1 MTFPD
6 AADAARVRTFLRDNR
21 ARILDDVRHLVMI
34 ESPSDSLE
42 ALGELHAYL
51 VHWVGE
57 RLGHAAEIE
66 HLREQDS
73 PRASSWTFPG
83 SAPGRGSR
91 GSRPFVALL
100 GHYDTVWPL
109 GTTRSWPFAVDGD
122 RLSGPGTYDMKVGLV
137 QMVWVVAALRHARLA
152 NPAVRLVM
160 NGDEEV
166 GSSTSRSF
174 LEHQSRGAEAALVFE
189 GAIGDAVKTARK
201 GIGHFVVDVI
211 GREAHAGVE
220 PEKGASAI
228 HELGELI
235 PRVLGIARPD
245 AGTTVNI
252 GIVGGGSRVNVTT
265 ARVRLE
271 LEARIRG
278 SAEAARVESEMNA
291 LEASDPRIRIEV
303 RGSWQRPVFERSA
316 AVAALYRRAERI
328 ARTIEVP
335 LTETSVGGAS
345 DGNLIAALGIPVLD
359 GLGAPGEGAHARN
372 ESVSIEGVL
381 ERITLASLL
390 VASFADDPERGGAR

>member
-1 MTFPD
+1 VTFPD

-21 ARILDDVRHLVMI
+21 ARILDDIRHLVMI

-42 ALGELHAYL
+42 ALGELHSYL

-57 RLGHAAEIE
+57 RLGPADVE
-66 HLREQDS
+66 HLREQDA

-91 GSRPFVALL
+91 GSRPFVAML

-109 GTTRSWPFAVDGD
+109 GTTRSWPFSVDGD
-122 RLSGPGTYDMKVGLV
+122 RLSGPGSYDMKVGLV
-137 QMVWVVAALRHARLA
+137 QMVWVVQALRHARLEH
-152 NPAVRLVM
+152 PAVRLVM

-166 GSSTSRSF
+166 GSLSSRSF
-174 LEHQSRGAEAALVFE
+174 LEHQCRGAEAALVFE

-201 GIGHFVVDVI
+201 GIGNFVIDVV
-211 GREAHAGVE
+211 GVEAHAGVE

-228 HELGELI
+228 HELGALI
-235 PRVLGIARPD
+235 PRILGIARPEV
-245 AGTTVNI
+245 GTTLNI
-252 GIVGGGSRVNVTT
+252 GIVGGGTRVNVTT

-278 SAEAARVESEMNA
+278 SEEASRVEAELDELA
-291 LEASDPRIRIEV
+291 ASDPRIRLEV
-303 RGSWQRPVFERSA
+303 RGAWQRPVFERTA

-345 DGNLIAALGIPVLD
+345 DGNLIAALGVPVLD
-359 GLGAPGEGAHARN
+359 GLGAPGEGAHART
-372 ESVSIEGVL
+372 EAVSVEGVL

-390 VASFADDPERGGAR
+390 VASFAAETG

>member
-6 AADAARVRTFLRDNR
+6 AADAARVRVFLRENR
-21 ARILDDVRHLVMI
+21 EQILADVRHLVMI

-66 HLREQDS
+66 HQREQDA

-83 SAPGRGSR
+83 SAPGRGPR

-109 GTTRSWPFAVDGD
+109 GTTRAWPFAVDGD

-137 QMVWVVAALRHARLA
+137 QMVWVVAALRHARLEH
-152 NPAVRLVM
+152 PAIRLVM

-166 GSSTSRSF
+166 GSLVSRSF

-201 GIGHFVVDVI
+201 GIGNFVVDVVGI
-211 GREAHAGVE
+211 EAHAGVE

-228 HELGELI
+228 HELGALI
-235 PRVLGIARPD
+235 PRVLGIARPE

-252 GIVGGGSRVNVTT
+252 GLIGGGSRVNVTT
-265 ARVRLE
+265 AKVRLE
-271 LEARIRG
+271 LEARIRN
-278 SAEAARVESEMNA
+278 SAEAARVEAEMNA
-291 LEASDPRIRIEV
+291 LQASDERIRIEV
-303 RGSWQRPVFERSA
+303 RGSWQRPVFERTA
-316 AVAALYRRAERI
+316 AVGALFRRAERL
-328 ARTIEVP
+328 ARSMDLP
-335 LTETSVGGAS
+335 LVETAVGGAS

-359 GLGAPGEGAHARN
+359 GLGAPGAGAHARG
-372 ESVSIEGVL
+372 ESVSIEGIL
-381 ERITLASLL
+381 ERTTLAALL
-390 VASFADDPERGGAR
+390 VASFAAEGERLP

>member
-6 AADAARVRTFLRDNR
+6 AADAARVRVFLRENR
-21 ARILDDVRHLVMI
+21 EQILADVRHLVMI

-66 HLREQDS
+66 HRREQDA
-73 PRASSWTFPG
+73 PGASSWTFAG
-83 SAPGRGSR
+83 SAPGRGPR

-109 GTTRSWPFAVDGD
+109 GTTRSWPFSLDGD

-152 NPAVRLVM
+152 HPALRLVM

-166 GSSTSRSF
+166 GSLTSRSF

-201 GIGHFVVDVI
+201 GIGNFVVDVV
-211 GREAHAGVE
+211 GVEAHAGVE

-228 HELGELI
+228 HELGVLI
-235 PRVLGIARPD
+235 PRILGIARPE

-252 GIVGGGSRVNVTT
+252 GLVGGGSRVNVTT

-271 LEARIRG
+271 LEARIRN
-278 SAEAARVESEMNA
+278 SAEAARVEAEMNA
-291 LEASDPRIRIEV
+291 LQASDQRIRIEV
-303 RGSWQRPVFERSA
+303 RGSWQRPVFERTP
-316 AVAALYRRAERI
+316 AVGALYRRAERV
-328 ARTIEVP
+328 ARTMDLP
-335 LTETSVGGAS
+335 LTETAVGGAS

-359 GLGAPGEGAHARN
+359 GLGAPGAGAHARG
-372 ESVSIEGVL
+372 ESVSVEGIL
-381 ERITLASLL
+381 DRTTLAALL
-390 VASFADDPERGGAR
+390 VASFAAEGD